1 MFKWL
6 RTQNKQIKDLKKE
19 VEFWQK
25 CYEEESRTKNHL
37 MIDIGRTNKDYA
49 ELVSESKKNKEQV
62 LEYKQKYADE
72 VQKRLYLI
80 KQIEELVENELYRN
94 AWEEWEAQDDE

>member
-6 RTQNKQIKDLKKE
+6 RTQDKQIKDLKKE

-25 CYEEESRTKNHL
+25 EYNEMCERKNRILNDYGESCRK
-37 MIDIGRTNKDYA
+37 YA
-49 ELVSESKKNKEQV
+49 ELASENERLKGLVNG
-62 LEYKQKYADE
+62 YKQKYADE

-80 KQIEELVENELYRN
+80 KQIEELVENKLYRN
-94 AWEEWEAQDDE
+94 AWEEWEEQDDE